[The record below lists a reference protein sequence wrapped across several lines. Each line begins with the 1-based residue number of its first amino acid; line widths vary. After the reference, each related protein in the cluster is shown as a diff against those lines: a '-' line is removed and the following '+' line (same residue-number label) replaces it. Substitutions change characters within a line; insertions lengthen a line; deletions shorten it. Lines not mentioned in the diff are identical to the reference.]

1 MKEPFA
7 PQAYHIAPDRKRRG
21 DLVVGAPLGGEQNDL
36 GAQHLE
42 IWRRILARSTLQN
55 LAFLS

>member
-1 MKEPFA
+1 MEEPFA
-7 PQAYHIAPDRKRRG
+7 PQAHHIAPDRECG
-21 DLVVGAPLGGEQNDL
+21 GNLVVGATLGGEEDHL

-42 IWRRILARSTLQN
+42 IWQRIFSRSAVQD